1 MTEYLRDHFAQPQNC
16 PYCGCGDI
24 EGDSVDIEA
33 KLACQAVRCL
43 SCGRQW
49 QDVYQLSAIVDDQ
62 GQEHQ
67 RTRSFVSTAATA
79 LDQRDLRQREIVP
92 PEKLATCR
100 ATVVGVGAIGRQ
112 VALQLAAMGIPWL
125 QLIDFDVVEAVNLA
139 CQGYLEDDLGLPKV
153 EATADLCQKINHQLE
168 VYTSKE
174 RFRRSMET
182 GNCLF
187 SCVDSIETRRFI
199 WEAVKDN
206 VNFLT
211 DGRMSAEVVRV
222 VTATN
227 EVGPDHY
234 PTTLFSADQAQ
245 TGSCTAKSTIF
256 TANIAA
262 GLMLEQFSR
271 WLRRMPVDADIQLN
285 LLSSEIAVV

>member
-1 MTEYLRDHFAQPQNC
+1 MN
-16 PYCGCGDI
+16 I
-24 EGDSVDIEA
+24 ED
-33 KLACQAVRCL
+33 
-43 SCGRQW
+43 
-49 QDVYQLSAIVDDQ
+49 
-62 GQEHQ
+62 
-67 RTRSFVSTAATA
+67 
-79 LDQRDLRQREIVP
+79 RDLRQRDIVP
-92 PEKLATCR
+92 PERLAQCR
-100 ATVVGVGAIGRQ
+100 VTVVGVGAIGRQ
-112 VALQLAAMGIPWL
+112 VALQLAAMGVPWL
-125 QLIDFDVVEAVNLA
+125 HLVDPDTVETVNLA
-139 CQGYLEDDLGLPKV
+139 CQGYLQDDLGRPKV
-153 EATADLCQKINHQLE
+153 GATADLAQQINHLLE

-187 SCVDSIETRRFI
+187 CCVDSIETRRFI

-222 VTATN
+222 VTVTD

-234 PTTLFSADQAQ
+234 PTTLFSAAQAQ

-271 WLRRMPVDADIQLN
+271 WLRHLPVDADIQLN
-285 LLSSEIAVV
+285 LLSSELTVADS